1 MKCVELVGPMKL
13 EVKSRVAPTSKDG
26 SVVFRVNTCGIC
38 GSDIHYW
45 DMGAPVGLVMGHEFC
60 GTVIDPGARSD
71 LKVGDRIITGGI
83 QKVVTGNPVR
93 IVDKVVDVSKQASQ
107 KKPNVFT
114 RVINKVKRLVKGK

>member
-1 MKCVELVGPMKL
+1 MKCVELVGPKKL

-71 LKVGDRIITGGI
+71 LKVGDRITGLPISPCGVCDAC
-83 QKVVTGNPVR
+83 KHGNP
-93 IVDKVVDVSKQASQ
+93 QYC
-107 KKPNVFT
+107 KKTWSHAVG
-114 RVINKVKRLVKGK
+114 LSLDYSGGYA